1 MTASHAQGLRLHQAG
16 KLHEAEAEYLKVLEH
31 EPANEHA
38 LQLLGVINIERKQ
51 FEKAVELIERAI
63 AINPKVAVYH
73 HNIAAGYRVL
83 GAFDRAEHHYQC
95 AIRLQPDYAEAY
107 FNYVAT
113 RRFSA
118 DEPVFEAIA
127 AQLSR
132 TELSTDERCFLEFAA
147 GKIHDDVG
155 NYDQAFA
162 HYAKGNNARQAEF
175 DFDAHERLLE
185 ETISVFDRDT
195 LATRVTEGNDSALPV
210 FVVGMPRSGTTLVE
224 QILASHS
231 LVHGAGELNDI
242 GDIARTLSEHTT
254 NGTAYPTCV
263 QTLDGKVM
271 HGFGDAYVRRIR
283 TLSQRSLRIVDKMPV
298 NYLYLGLVALLLPN
312 ARIIHCRRDPLD
324 TCLSCYFQ
332 RFRRGQ
338 DYSYDLNHLGRYYT
352 MYRQLMDYW
361 TDTLPLPIFDI
372 DYEALVAEPETV
384 ARELIAFCGLKWDE
398 RCLEFHRIDRNVTTA
413 SNWQVRQPVY
423 RSAVGR
429 WRNYEAHLN
438 PLRAALGATLAP

>member
-1 MTASHAQGLRLHQAG
+1 
-16 KLHEAEAEYLKVLEH
+16 
-31 EPANEHA
+31 
-38 LQLLGVINIERKQ
+38 
-51 FEKAVELIERAI
+51 
-63 AINPKVAVYH
+63 
-73 HNIAAGYRVL
+73 
-83 GAFDRAEHHYQC
+83 
-95 AIRLQPDYAEAY
+95 
-107 FNYVAT
+107 
-113 RRFSA
+113 
-118 DEPVFEAIA
+118 
-127 AQLSR
+127 
-132 TELSTDERCFLEFAA
+132 
-147 GKIHDDVG
+147 
-155 NYDQAFA
+155 
-162 HYAKGNNARQAEF
+162 
-175 DFDAHERLLE
+175 
-185 ETISVFDRDT
+185 
-195 LATRVTEGNDSALPV
+195 
-210 FVVGMPRSGTTLVE
+210 
-224 QILASHS
+224 
-231 LVHGAGELNDI
+231 
-242 GDIARTLSEHTT
+242 
-254 NGTAYPTCV
+254 
-263 QTLDGKVM
+263 M

-332 RFRRGQ
+332 RFRHGQ
-338 DYSYDLNHLGRYYT
+338 DYSYDLSHLGRYYT